1 MSHLMRNKFT
11 NTGIYAGYV
20 FVTLLYAFPLL
31 WVLSMSFKSVEDLF
45 SVPPSLIPKEF
56 MFENYAYV
64 LERVNIF
71 QYFLNS
77 GKIVACTVIF
87 TLLLAIPAAYALSRY
102 KFKMKRVSLITILI
116 VQMISPLILLVPI
129 YRAIL
134 SLDLVNNFWAM
145 IVVYVAVEVPF
156 ATWFMK
162 GYIDTLPYELDE
174 AATIDGCSR
183 LQLIRKVLLP
193 LMVPGL
199 VSVGFLVAVQSWSHY
214 LIPLTLINDPELF
227 PISVGIANLQ
237 STSDTISTHYLAA
250 GCIIAIL
257 PVIILFIILQRYVVA
272 SLTGGAVKG

>member
-1 MSHLMRNKFT
+1 MRNKLT
-11 NTGIYAGYV
+11 NSGIYIGYGV
-20 FVTLLYAFPLL
+20 VTLLYAFPLL

-64 LERVNIF
+64 LDRVNIF
-71 QYFLNS
+71 QYFINS
-77 GKIVACTVIF
+77 GKIVASTVIF
-87 TLLLAIPAAYALSRY
+87 TLLLAVPAAYALSRF
-102 KFKMKRVSLITILI
+102 KFKMKRFSLITILI

-145 IVVYVAVEVPF
+145 ILVYVAVEVPF

-183 LQLIRKVLLP
+183 LQLLRRVLLP

-250 GCIIAIL
+250 GCMIAIL
-257 PVIILFIILQRYVVA
+257 PVVILFIVLQRYVVA

>member
-11 NTGIYAGYV
+11 NTGIYVGYG

-250 GCIIAIL
+250 GCMIAIL

>member
-1 MSHLMRNKFT
+1 MSQLMRNKFT
-11 NTGIYAGYV
+11 NTGIYVGYV
-20 FVTLLYAFPLL
+20 VVTLLYAFPLL

-64 LERVNIF
+64 LDRVNIF
-71 QYFLNS
+71 QYFINS
-77 GKIVACTVIF
+77 GKIVASTVIF
-87 TLLLAIPAAYALSRY
+87 TLLLAVPAAYALSRF
-102 KFKMKRVSLITILI
+102 KFKMKRFSLITILI

-145 IVVYVAVEVPF
+145 ILVYVAVEVPF

-183 LQLIRKVLLP
+183 LQLLRKVLLP

-250 GCIIAIL
+250 GCMIAIL
-257 PVIILFIILQRYVVA
+257 PVIILFIVLQRYVVA

>member
-1 MSHLMRNKFT
+1 MSRFMRNKLT
-11 NTGIYAGYV
+11 NSGIYIGYGV
-20 FVTLLYAFPLL
+20 VTLLYSFPLL

-64 LERVNIF
+64 LDRVNIF
-71 QYFLNS
+71 QYFINS
-77 GKIVACTVIF
+77 GKIVASTVIF
-87 TLLLAIPAAYALSRY
+87 TLLLAVPAAYALSRF
-102 KFKMKRVSLITILI
+102 KFKMKRFSLITILI

-145 IVVYVAVEVPF
+145 ILVYVAVEVPF

-183 LQLIRKVLLP
+183 LQLLRRVLLP

-227 PISVGIANLQ
+227 PISIGIANLQ

-250 GCIIAIL
+250 GCMIAIL
-257 PVIILFIILQRYVVA
+257 PVVLLFIVLQRYVVA

>member
-1 MSHLMRNKFT
+1 MSRFMRNKLT
-11 NTGIYAGYV
+11 NSGIYIGYGV
-20 FVTLLYAFPLL
+20 VTLLYSFPLL

-64 LERVNIF
+64 LDRVNIF
-71 QYFLNS
+71 QYFINS
-77 GKIVACTVIF
+77 GKIVASTVIF
-87 TLLLAIPAAYALSRY
+87 TLLLAVPAAYALSRF
-102 KFKMKRVSLITILI
+102 KFKMKRFSLITILI

-145 IVVYVAVEVPF
+145 ILVYVAVEVPF

-183 LQLIRKVLLP
+183 LQLLRRVLLP

-250 GCIIAIL
+250 GCMIAIL
-257 PVIILFIILQRYVVA
+257 PVVLLFIVLQRYVVA